1 MLMEA
6 GMRNGEVARAMCEQ
20 HSKDV
25 IFAAAI
31 QAISLVLAGMKNPSQ
46 SQMDLAMNLMQQILD
61 INGLEI
67 AAIIAAE
74 NQKA

>member
-1 MLMEA
+1 
-6 GMRNGEVARAMCEQ
+6 MRNGEVARAMCEQ

-31 QAISLVLAGMKNPSQ
+31 QAISLVLAGMKKPSQ
-46 SQMDLAMNLMQQILD
+46 SQMDFAMYLMQQILD

-67 AAIIAAE
+67 ATVIAAE
-74 NQKA
+74 NQQA

>member
-1 MLMEA
+1 
-6 GMRNGEVARAMCEQ
+6 MRNAEVARAMCEQ

-31 QAISLVLAGMKNPSQ
+31 QAISLVLAGMKNPSH
-46 SQMDLAMNLMQQILD
+46 SQMDFAMYLMQQILD

-67 AAIIAAE
+67 AAVIAAE

>member
-1 MLMEA
+1 
-6 GMRNGEVARAMCEQ
+6 MRNGEIARAMCEQ

-31 QAISLVLAGMKNPSQ
+31 QAISLALAGMRHPSQ
-46 SQMDLAMNLMQQILD
+46 NQMDFAMNLMQQILD
-61 INGLEI
+61 INRLEL

-74 NQKA
+74 TQKA

>member
-1 MLMEA
+1 
-6 GMRNGEVARAMCEQ
+6 MRNVEVARAMCEQ

-46 SQMDLAMNLMQQILD
+46 SQMDFAMYLMQQILD

-67 AAIIAAE
+67 AAVIAAE

>member
-1 MLMEA
+1 
-6 GMRNGEVARAMCEQ
+6 MRNGEVARAMCEQ

-46 SQMDLAMNLMQQILD
+46 SGMDLEMYLMQQILD

>member
-1 MLMEA
+1 MEA
-6 GMRNGEVARAMCEQ
+6 GMRNGEVASAMCEQ

-46 SQMDLAMNLMQQILD
+46 SQMDLAMDLMQQILD

>member
-1 MLMEA
+1 
-6 GMRNGEVARAMCEQ
+6 MRNGEVARAMCEQ

-46 SQMDLAMNLMQQILD
+46 SQMDLAMYLMQQILD